1 MKLLKL
7 LCVAS
12 VLLLYSIST
21 QAQIDRATR
30 QLKSKLSIAN
40 RLNNQ
45 LTEENKNLH
54 SYLRQLNQTI
64 SNVRDSL
71 NTQIDLSKKLDFE
84 SKKWQESTFNV
95 NKTLQAT
102 QKDLATAQDEI
113 RKLKYENEILKDPA
127 VVRIYDVSAAK
138 AKDALIS
145 RLGESSLG
153 FQFDE
158 DATKGSIKATKQFD
172 SNAEAWWVFDK
183 TIDVLLELELRV
195 VPHLYDPNRSVVYGS
210 TNLLEKIRYSNKQY
224 TPQEDIDK
232 IRLYQEKALRLLEM
246 NIRKSNLK

>member
-1 MKLLKL
+1 MKFLKL
-7 LCVAS
+7 LSIAS
-12 VLLLYSIST
+12 VFLLCSIST
-21 QAQIDRATR
+21 QAQIDRATK
-30 QLKSKLSIAN
+30 QLKSKLTVAT

-71 NTQIDLSKKLDFE
+71 NTQTDLSKRLDFE

-95 NKTLQAT
+95 NKSFQAT
-102 QKDLATAQDEI
+102 QKDLATSQDEI
-113 RKLKYENEILKDPA
+113 RKLKYENEILKDPT
-127 VVRIYDVSAAK
+127 VVRIYDVSAVK
-138 AKDALIS
+138 VKDALIT
-145 RLGESSLG
+145 RLSEASLG

-158 DATKGSIKATKQFD
+158 ENGSIKATKQFD

-183 TIDVLLELELRV
+183 TIDVLLELNLRV
-195 VPHLYDPNRSVVYGS
+195 APHLYDPNRCVVYGS

-224 TPQEDIDK
+224 SPQEDTDK

-246 NIRKSNLK
+246 NIRKVAVK